1 MDNLYFAVAAVLL
14 IAAAAVGS
22 FVYLVRR
29 MERSATFRDMILGRK
44 WLTECIVCLAALL
57 IGWVIFLKGFTG
69 LEKVFIRALI
79 DGMTAIWLI
88 MAGYI
93 DLREKIIPNALIGAG
108 LIFWVVIALLD
119 VFVAGNHWVSTLMF
133 SLAGG
138 LVLGGILF
146 VLALIL
152 KNALGM
158 GDAKMFLVLG
168 LLYGLNDTYTVML
181 LSMVIMAVVSLVL
194 LALKKV
200 TPKTAI
206 PMAPFVAV
214 GFLLSIFAGM

>member
-14 IAAAAVGS
+14 VAAGAVGS

-29 MERSATFRDMILGRK
+29 TDRSASLRDMLVGKK
-44 WLTECIVCLAALL
+44 WQTECIVCLTALL
-57 IGWVIFLKGFTG
+57 IGWGIFLKGFTG
-69 LEKVFIRALI
+69 MEKVFIRALI
-79 DGMTAIWLI
+79 DGMTAVWLI
-88 MAGYI
+88 VVGYI
-93 DLREKIIPNALIGAG
+93 DLREKIIPNVLIGAG
-108 LIFWVVIALLD
+108 LLFWVVIALLD
-119 VFVAGNHWVSTLMF
+119 IFVAGNPWTVTLMF
-133 SLAGG
+133 SLSGG

-152 KNALGM
+152 KTALGM

-181 LSMVIMAVVSLVL
+181 LSMVIMSVVSLVL

-200 TPKTAI
+200 TPKTAV

-214 GFLLSIFAGM
+214 GFLLSILAGM